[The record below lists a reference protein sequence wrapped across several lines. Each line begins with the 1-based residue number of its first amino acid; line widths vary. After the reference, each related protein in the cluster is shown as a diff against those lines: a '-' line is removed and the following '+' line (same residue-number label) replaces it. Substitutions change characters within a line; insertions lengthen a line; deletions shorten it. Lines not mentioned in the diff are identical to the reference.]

1 MNGKVWMVGAGPG
14 DPDLMT
20 VRGREVLAAADV
32 VVYDASVDADALDL
46 APEAAEVLFSDR
58 DPLHGTATP
67 ELIRTLAQRTADG
80 KTVVRL
86 LGGDPFVF
94 GPGVGE
100 AVALAAAGVALE
112 IVPGVTS
119 TVAAPAYAGIPIL
132 HPNLARS
139 YAVLTGDAASTAA
152 ESMVAWEKVASA
164 ADTLVF
170 ANAAGNLA
178 TLSDLLIRGGRA
190 PQTPVAVVSWGTH
203 TRHATVVGTL
213 ADIAELTEAA
223 GVPRPA
229 ITVVGEVVRLRDAL
243 RWYDDR
249 PLFGRRILLARTR
262 RGTSDIK
269 RALQS
274 EGAYVVELPTQ
285 DLVDVVKPEIIERVS
300 DGLTDGQYGWVIF
313 ASRRAVELFFRQLT
327 AQGRDARAF
336 HATRIV
342 ATGPGTVD
350 ALLTHGLIADVQATE
365 PTPLAILAA
374 LRGRELNRR
383 RVLLPRAEEG
393 NQDLLRG
400 LRAAGAEVEELPLA
414 VANVAHGPGRD
425 ALRTVALD
433 DLDAI
438 VFPAAAAVTNVVRM
452 LDGDTAALGHLVVA
466 CLGPLT
472 EQTALRAGLRVDA
485 VADPVTPAGMA
496 RALGRAFAARPTPHP
511 SRVGG

>member
-32 VVYDASVDADALDL
+32 VVYDASVDSDALDL

-132 HPNLARS
+132 HPDLARS

-152 ESMVAWEKVASA
+152 ESMVEWDKVASGP
-164 ADTLVF
+164 DTLVF

-178 TLSDLLIRGGRA
+178 TLSDRLIQGGRA

-213 ADIAELTEAA
+213 ADIAERTQAA

-229 ITVVGEVVRLRDAL
+229 ITVVGEVVRLRDSL

-262 RGTSDIK
+262 RGASDIK

-285 DLVDVVKPEIIERVS
+285 DLVDVVKPELIERVAEA
-300 DGLTDGQYGWVIF
+300 LTDGQYGWVIF

-342 ATGPGTVD
+342 ATGPGTTD
-350 ALLTHGLIADVQATE
+350 ALLAHGLIADVQVVE
-365 PTPLAILAA
+365 PTPAAVLAA
-374 LRGRELNRR
+374 LRGRELHRR

-400 LRAAGAEVEELPLA
+400 LRVAGAEVEELPLA
-414 VANVAHGPGRD
+414 VASAANGANRD
-425 ALRTVALD
+425 ALRNVKFD

-438 VFPAAAAVTNVVRM
+438 VFPAAVAVTNVLHM
-452 LDGDTAALGHLVVA
+452 LDGDTSALGHLAVA
-466 CLGPLT
+466 CMGPLT
-472 EQTALRAGLRVDA
+472 EQTALRAGLRVAA
-485 VADPVTPAGMA
+485 VADPVTPVGMA
-496 RALGRAFAARPTPHP
+496 RALGRVFAARPTPHP
-511 SRVGG
+511 SRAGG